1 MSPSTRLL
9 PAAPRYPLV
18 PECTTASA
26 RVDARGWQD
35 GLEAFLPLAGLVD
48 LEKEKARLNKQLKQ
62 LEKDVEGLAKRL
74 SSPGFKDKAPAE
86 VLAKAENELMDKTAA
101 LATVKKS
108 IADIE
113 AQ

>member
-1 MSPSTRLL
+1 MAGWAGGV
-9 PAAPRYPLV
+9 PAARRARRPR
-18 PECTTASA
+18 E
-26 RVDARGWQD
+26 G
-35 GLEAFLPLAGLVD
+35 
-48 LEKEKARLNKQLKQ
+48 KARLNKQLKQ
-62 LEKDVEGLAKRL
+62 LDKDVEGLTKRL

-86 VLAKAENELMDKTAA
+86 VLAKAENELVDKTAA